1 MTKKELLEILE
12 GNEIWSTKFEKCVG
26 IVAGQIWAEGKIIDP
41 KPSKK
46 TLNVLWGELFYQEF
60 GTFSVADLI

>member
-12 GNEIWSTKFEKCVG
+12 GEEVWSSKFEKCVG
-26 IVAGQIWAEGKIIDP
+26 VIAGQIWAEGEIIDP
-41 KPSKK
+41 KPTTR
-46 TLNVLWGELFYQEF
+46 TLGELWSELFYQEF